1 METKNIRNILFLGH
15 QGSGKTSLVESL
27 ASIIL
32 KSPKGSVEHKNTI
45 SDYTDEEKARLSSCN
60 LSVLTLDYQGYKINL
75 FDAPGNDDFVF
86 DVIGGLE
93 MVEGAVLVVDATKKV
108 EVGTIKHF
116 NLLRK
121 HNIPIIV
128 YVNKMDKEHV
138 KYDEVLEE
146 LSSKLHK
153 DVLPFVYPIGH
164 EEKFDGCINLVSL
177 KAQKYVDSGYVDDV
191 IFEDKLAKVE
201 GMHNVIAEKVALTDE
216 VILEKF
222 FSGEALSLEELEQG
236 SRIAILNNELIP
248 VLVGSAKKDI
258 GALYALE
265 TLIKYLP
272 YPGEIKTYHA
282 LDKAKNKVDLKVD
295 VDGPLSVYVFKTFF
309 DQYKGAINVAKVISG
324 KLSLGD
330 TVYCPQRNETMK
342 VTQMFALLGSKQ
354 TGVTEAIAG
363 EIIALSKLDEVITT
377 YTLTEKNNPIMLPP
391 SKYPTSVYYRAIN
404 AKTTKDDE
412 KLFGS
417 LAKLKIEDPCLDLY
431 RNSETKQLLIGG
443 LSDSHLN
450 YVLERVK
457 NIFNIQV
464 DVNPPK
470 IQYRETVKKEATAPG
485 RYVKQSGGSGFYGVV
500 EMKFGPSGSEENVF
514 EETVFGGTVPKNYH
528 PAVEKG
534 FIESTENGLL
544 SGFRVIG
551 MKAVLLDGKYHSVDS
566 NELAFKMAS
575 IIAFKEAYM
584 NCAPT
589 LLEPIMKI
597 SVRVSTDFTGNI
609 MNDLNQRR
617 ARILSIDEV
626 GQGNQEITALVPE
639 AEILDYA
646 IRLRVLSQGSG
657 YFNREFDSY
666 QEVPNYLIDGIVKQY
681 KEKDDK

>member
-295 VDGPLSVYVFKTFF
+295 VNGPLSVYVFKTFF

-330 TVYCPQRNETMK
+330 IVYCPQRNETMK
-342 VTQMFALLGSKQ
+342 VTQMFSLLGSKQ

-377 YTLTEKNNPIMLPP
+377 YTLTEKNNPIMLPA
-391 SKYPTSVYYRAIN
+391 SKYPTSVYYRAIS

-450 YVLERVK
+450 YILERVK

>member
-1 METKNIRNILFLGH
+1 
-15 QGSGKTSLVESL
+15 
-27 ASIIL
+27 
-32 KSPKGSVEHKNTI
+32 
-45 SDYTDEEKARLSSCN
+45 
-60 LSVLTLDYQGYKINL
+60 
-75 FDAPGNDDFVF
+75 
-86 DVIGGLE
+86 
-93 MVEGAVLVVDATKKV
+93 KV

-295 VDGPLSVYVFKTFF
+295 VNGPLSVYVFKTFF

-330 TVYCPQRNETMK
+330 IVYCPQRNETMK
-342 VTQMFALLGSKQ
+342 VTQMFSLLGSKQ

-377 YTLTEKNNPIMLPP
+377 YTLTEKNNPIMLPA
-391 SKYPTSVYYRAIN
+391 SKYPTSVYYRAIS

-450 YVLERVK
+450 YILERVK

-617 ARILSIDEV
+617 ARILSID
-626 GQGNQEITALVPE
+626 
-639 AEILDYA
+639 
-646 IRLRVLSQGSG
+646 
-657 YFNREFDSY
+657 
-666 QEVPNYLIDGIVKQY
+666 
-681 KEKDDK
+681 

>member
-1 METKNIRNILFLGH
+1 METNKIRNILFLGH

-27 ASIIL
+27 ASLIL
-32 KSPKGSVEHKNTI
+32 KNPKGSIEHKNTI
-45 SDYTDEEKARLSSCN
+45 SDHTDEEKARLSSCN
-60 LSVLTLDYQGYKINL
+60 LSVLSLMHDGYKINL
-75 FDAPGNDDFVF
+75 LDAPGNDDFVF
-86 DVIGGLE
+86 DVIGGLD
-93 MVEGAVLVVDATKKV
+93 MVEGAVLIVDATKKV

-121 HNIPIIV
+121 HNIPFVV
-128 YVNKMDKEHV
+128 YVNKMDKEHI
-138 KYDEVLEE
+138 KFDEVLSE
-146 LSSKLHK
+146 LSTKLHK
-153 DVLPFVYPIGH
+153 DVIPFVYPIGR
-164 EEKFDGCINLVSL
+164 EEAFDGFINLISQKAL
-177 KAQKYVDSGYVDDV
+177 KCVDKKYEEDEVYDDKK
-191 IFEDKLAKVE
+191 DKIAEL
-201 GMHNVIAEKVALTDE
+201 HNVIAEKVALTDE
-216 VILEKF
+216 AILEKF
-222 FSGEALSLEELEQG
+222 FSGEELTLEELEQG
-236 SRIAILNNELIP
+236 ARLSMLNNELIP
-248 VLVGSAKKDI
+248 VLVGSATKDI
-258 GALYALE
+258 GTLFILE
-265 TLIKYLP
+265 MLIKFLP
-272 YPGEIKTYHA
+272 YPGEINSYQATN
-282 LDKAKNKVDLKVD
+282 KNKEAVTLKPD
-295 VDGPLSVYVFKTFF
+295 VNGPLAAYVFKTFF

-324 KLSLGD
+324 QLNLGD
-330 TVYCPQRNETMK
+330 TVYCPQTNNTMK
-342 VTQMFALLGSKQ
+342 VTQMFTLLGNKQ
-354 TGVTEAIAG
+354 TNITEAIAG
-363 EIIALSKLDEVITT
+363 DIIALSKLDEVISTF
-377 YTLTEKNNPIMLPP
+377 TLTERNNAHTLVAA
-391 SKYPTSVYYRAIN
+391 KYPTSVYYRAIS
-404 AKTTKDDE
+404 AKTAKDDE

-417 LAKLKIEDPCLDLY
+417 LARLKVEDPCLDLY

-450 YVLERVK
+450 YVLDRVK

-464 DVNPPK
+464 DVFAPK

-500 EMKFGPSGSEENVF
+500 EMKFGPSGTDENVF

-551 MKAVLLDGKYHSVDS
+551 MKAVLLDGKHHSVDS

-575 IIAFKEAYM
+575 IIAFKDAYM

-597 SVRVSTDFTGNI
+597 TVHVSNEFTGNV

-626 GQGNQEITALVPE
+626 GQGNQEISALVPE

-646 IRLRVLSQGSG
+646 IRLRVLSQGNG

-666 QEVPNYLIDGIVKQY
+666 QEVPSYLIDGIVKQY
-681 KEKDDK
+681 KEDDSK

>member
-617 ARILSIDEV
+617 ARILSID
-626 GQGNQEITALVPE
+626 
-639 AEILDYA
+639 
-646 IRLRVLSQGSG
+646 
-657 YFNREFDSY
+657 
-666 QEVPNYLIDGIVKQY
+666 
-681 KEKDDK
+681 

>member
-1 METKNIRNILFLGH
+1 
-15 QGSGKTSLVESL
+15 
-27 ASIIL
+27 
-32 KSPKGSVEHKNTI
+32 
-45 SDYTDEEKARLSSCN
+45 
-60 LSVLTLDYQGYKINL
+60 
-75 FDAPGNDDFVF
+75 
-86 DVIGGLE
+86 
-93 MVEGAVLVVDATKKV
+93 
-108 EVGTIKHF
+108 
-116 NLLRK
+116 
-121 HNIPIIV
+121 
-128 YVNKMDKEHV
+128 
-138 KYDEVLEE
+138 
-146 LSSKLHK
+146 
-153 DVLPFVYPIGH
+153 
-164 EEKFDGCINLVSL
+164 
-177 KAQKYVDSGYVDDV
+177 
-191 IFEDKLAKVE
+191 
-201 GMHNVIAEKVALTDE
+201 
-216 VILEKF
+216 
-222 FSGEALSLEELEQG
+222 
-236 SRIAILNNELIP
+236 
-248 VLVGSAKKDI
+248 
-258 GALYALE
+258 
-265 TLIKYLP
+265 
-272 YPGEIKTYHA
+272 
-282 LDKAKNKVDLKVD
+282 
-295 VDGPLSVYVFKTFF
+295 
-309 DQYKGAINVAKVISG
+309 
-324 KLSLGD
+324 
-330 TVYCPQRNETMK
+330 
-342 VTQMFALLGSKQ
+342 
-354 TGVTEAIAG
+354 
-363 EIIALSKLDEVITT
+363 
-377 YTLTEKNNPIMLPP
+377 
-391 SKYPTSVYYRAIN
+391 
-404 AKTTKDDE
+404 
-412 KLFGS
+412 
-417 LAKLKIEDPCLDLY
+417 IEDPCLDLY

-450 YVLERVK
+450 YILERVK